1 MYLTEERYSEK
12 VLWYRV
18 RKDLLLVGTMNPKQ
32 TSKKDAFWMNKNGPM
47 AIISKP
53 IVMFLD

>member
-1 MYLTEERYSEK
+1 MHLTEERYSEK

-18 RKDLLLVGTMNPKQ
+18 RKDLLVGTMNPKQ
-32 TSKKDAFWMNKNGPM
+32 TSKKEAFWMNKNGLM